1 MSTTPAPADAV
12 PIFPVPVAI
21 ALGSNLGAR
30 LANLRRAVGALSSR
44 VEVRKCSAVYESEP
58 MYVESQPPFL
68 NACCVGETGLTA
80 RGLLRML
87 QELEREAGRVGG
99 GCRFGPREL
108 DLDLLLY
115 GDSVIR
121 EEGLWVPHP
130 GMPERPFVLW
140 PLAEI
145 AGDWLH
151 PETGRPIT
159 LMAERLP
166 RDTLRLFAP
175 PVTLAGMD

>member
-1 MSTTPAPADAV
+1 MSSAPAPADAV
-12 PIFPVPVAI
+12 PILPVPVAI

-30 LANLRRAVGALSSR
+30 LANLRCAVGALRFR
-44 VEVRKCSAVYESEP
+44 VEVRQCSAVYESEP

-68 NACCVGETGLTA
+68 NACCVGETCLPA
-80 RGLLRML
+80 CDLLRVL
-87 QELEREAGRVGG
+87 QELEREAGRTGG

-115 GDSVIR
+115 GDAVIR
-121 EEGLWVPHP
+121 EEGLRVPHP

-145 AGDWLH
+145 AGDWVH
-151 PETGRPIT
+151 PESGRLIAQ
-159 LMAERLP
+159 MAERLQ
-166 RDTLRLFAP
+166 RDTLRTFAP
-175 PVTLAGMD
+175 PLTLTEMD